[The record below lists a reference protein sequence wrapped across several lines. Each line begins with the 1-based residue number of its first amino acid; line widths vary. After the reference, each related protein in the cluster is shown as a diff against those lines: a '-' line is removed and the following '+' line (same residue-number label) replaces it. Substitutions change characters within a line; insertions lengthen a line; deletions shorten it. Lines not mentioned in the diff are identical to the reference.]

1 MENNVK
7 LYQRVESIFDI
18 VFVLL
23 PFNLTIHQVV
33 ESVIRLLYIFKR
45 FLEIGPSAFNPFNKT
60 HIFCAV
66 IFRLWVTLTQISIF
80 IFHRVWLTI
89 FTILLFFVLS
99 YDIIINQICI
109 GVYWYVWCL
118 VHTKP
123 LGIHHNKILIF
134 NYQNEY
140 KYSLWIITI

>member
-1 MENNVK
+1 MKNNVK

-33 ESVIRLLYIFKR
+33 ESVIRLLYILKR
-45 FLEIGPSAFNPFNKT
+45 FLKIDTSAFNPFNKT
-60 HIFCAV
+60 HFLCAI

-80 IFHRVWLTI
+80 IFYRVWLSI

-99 YDIIINQICI
+99 NDIIINQICI

-118 VHTKP
+118 FHTKP
-123 LGIHHNKILIF
+123 LGIHHNNILIF
-134 NYQNEY
+134 NNNN
-140 KYSLWIITI
+140 KYSY